1 MAKSKINIRFV
12 AIFVAIVVLG
22 IAFSAFVIW
31 WQRVAG
37 PERNFATAQRYVQ
50 AGDFRKA
57 ASFLGRAVNKQQTN
71 VTYLD
76 AYESA
81 LQRIVPTTVDEA
93 REFYN
98 QLVGVRLQRAR
109 ATPSDPAP
117 WMRAMETV
125 YERDNAFRVDVL
137 WREFG
142 EQAEQISERLAPQ
155 DPAQNRLKYWKAI
168 AITRRGAT
176 VTDAERAQAEK
187 WLREVVDT
195 DPTFDA
201 AWLDLMQSQLDGA
214 ERYRADR
221 RDADARVRMA
231 ELEETIAA
239 ARKAVPQGLSWRLA
253 TLERMKGQLDRREP
267 GLAEDAVE
275 AARED
280 LAALA
285 PRVVN
290 SREQTFL
297 IANQLLNARNN
308 EWLRRVLDLLKARIQ
323 KDPNDMIARRI
334 YMQAATMMDPQS
346 AKVMAEETQQIPN
359 LPVSLEA
366 MVQEETRV
374 AAIVSLFNAQFEEW
388 RAAKDLDAK
397 NALLPKLQAVRDN
410 AVKMLQP
417 IGERAQAQLIDAKT
431 AIAEGRMAEAVA
443 MLESLIKGQTNPPPD
458 AYLYAAFANL
468 FRKETG
474 TAMRIAS
481 EGLERYPVY
490 TPLLAIRGDI
500 EASIGKYEQATRTYQ
515 RVLELEPGN
524 KLATDGLRVVSGMTT
539 TAAEAAVAN
548 KGDAVAVAMGTAER
562 QLLRQDLDGA
572 ERTLTE
578 TLAKNPNDIRLI
590 MAMAQ
595 LYATVRNDPKAANAW
610 IDKGLAINPNEE
622 RLLQFRAVL
631 SSKDPFDRAIEVVR
645 LQYTDPK
652 AAAIYKYLTLAD
664 LQDRLKELLARPG
677 GSESELALLKNSQ
690 AKTDAALPEA
700 LESALKAGPGEEMV
714 LERATLSA
722 IDRSDWAAIERYA
735 VSAESAG
742 ERALAATLRSRSLL
756 AQKKPD
762 AAMQVLLE
770 AEKSGQRT
778 PTLLRQISL
787 MYERSGKLEEAKEA
801 MQAAY
806 ERRPNDVLT
815 ARLFAQ
821 LLDRSGERSRAL
833 EILRELSRANPSN
846 RDVMNAWL
854 SIESEV
860 GDRTGAVAMRRRLFK
875 DMPGFKENSVALARL
890 LLNSPADLEL
900 MIDAEGKRKFSDDQL
915 QAMTPLKR
923 QQELQAAAQGNL
935 NLGLEIIELLQ
946 GADPADASLALMKA
960 RAKARFGKDKDGE
973 DSLRADIARAGPAN
987 SKLLWV
993 ALGALQAESGRPE
1006 LAAETFAQARKL
1018 QDPELRDVD
1027 IQIADFW
1034 FSRQQWS
1041 RAREALEPI
1050 IGALSGERQA
1060 GLALRLAEICQNLR
1074 DFEAAEKYADLAQ
1087 KLLAETN
1094 PTIEMLR
1101 AASLIGRGEN
1111 ALVAGDA
1118 AKAVDAFNK
1127 AIQTYS
1133 KATELAPNNYI
1144 AWTGLADAQRGMYL
1158 RTRDPAMLASA
1169 DASADRALAL
1179 LSTYMPALRVKKD
1192 LLLDRNDLPAAV
1204 SLMEGYLRSSPQS
1217 DEARRLL
1224 IGLLVRSGN
1233 PVRAITV
1240 AEEGARQSPRN
1251 SEWPLTIGS
1260 IQQLTGKQDEA
1271 IAAFDRAFAT
1281 EPEEGTLL
1289 RSIDARLQK
1298 SPPDWSGIVNVLRT
1312 NAKLV
1317 ANSPP
1322 LQGALAAALVNTK
1335 QRDAGLQALRN
1346 AYTNIKDGVTKQVY
1360 RPDIWEVWYSAVIQ
1374 SFLNQPKD
1382 AEAFVK
1388 ATIGGQTPDFYAA
1401 RGLARIWRAEGKAG
1415 LDNAFKYFEDAVT
1428 QAKDSPDLA
1437 ASALIE
1443 AGEAAYTEG
1452 LCERSVP
1459 FFERAIALA
1468 PNSAPSL
1475 NNAAFVTAKCGNAP
1489 EKAVAWA
1496 QKAVELAPQIAD
1508 LQDTLGFV
1516 MLKTGKPEEALAPL
1530 QKAVTISPAPSSIL
1544 HLAQALAATGRKEEA
1559 RAMLERTRPM
1569 KLNAEQTAEREQFE
1583 KTLQ

>member
-1 MAKSKINIRFV
+1 
-12 AIFVAIVVLG
+12 
-22 IAFSAFVIW
+22 
-31 WQRVAG
+31 
-37 PERNFATAQRYVQ
+37 
-50 AGDFRKA
+50 
-57 ASFLGRAVNKQQTN
+57 
-71 VTYLD
+71 
-76 AYESA
+76 
-81 LQRIVPTTVDEA
+81 
-93 REFYN
+93 
-98 QLVGVRLQRAR
+98 
-109 ATPSDPAP
+109 
-117 WMRAMETV
+117 
-125 YERDNAFRVDVL
+125 
-137 WREFG
+137 
-142 EQAEQISERLAPQ
+142 
-155 DPAQNRLKYWKAI
+155 
-168 AITRRGAT
+168 
-176 VTDAERAQAEK
+176 
-187 WLREVVDT
+187 
-195 DPTFDA
+195 
-201 AWLDLMQSQLDGA
+201 
-214 ERYRADR
+214 
-221 RDADARVRMA
+221 
-231 ELEETIAA
+231 
-239 ARKAVPQGLSWRLA
+239 
-253 TLERMKGQLDRREP
+253 
-267 GLAEDAVE
+267 
-275 AARED
+275 
-280 LAALA
+280 
-285 PRVVN
+285 
-290 SREQTFL
+290 
-297 IANQLLNARNN
+297 
-308 EWLRRVLDLLKARIQ
+308 
-323 KDPNDMIARRI
+323 MIARRI

-346 AKVMAEETQQIPN
+346 AKALAEETQQIPN

-366 MVQEETRV
+366 LVQEETRV
-374 AAIVSLFNAQFEEW
+374 AAVTSLFNAQFEEW
-388 RAAKDLDAK
+388 RAAKDLESK
-397 NALLPKLQAVRDN
+397 SALLPKLQAVRDN

-417 IGERAQAQLIDAKT
+417 IGERGQAQLIEAKT

-443 MLESLIKGQTNPPPD
+443 MLDAVIKSQTNPPPD

-474 TAMRIAS
+474 TAMRIAT

-500 EASIGKYEQATRTYQ
+500 EASVGKYEQASRTYQ

-524 KLATDGLRVVSGMTT
+524 KLATEGLRTVAGMTS

-578 TLAKNPNDIRLI
+578 ALAKSPNDMRLI

-595 LYATVRNDPKAANAW
+595 LYATVRNDPKVANEW
-610 IDKGLAINPNEE
+610 IDKGLAIAPNEE

-631 SSKDPFDRAIEVVR
+631 SSKDPYDRAIEVVR
-645 LQYTDPK
+645 LQYPDPK
-652 AAAIYKYLTLAD
+652 LAAIYKYLTLAD
-664 LQDRLKELLARPG
+664 LQDRLTDMLARPG
-677 GSESELALLKNSQ
+677 TPESEQAMLKKSQ
-690 AKTDAALPEA
+690 ERTIAALPEA
-700 LESALKAGPGEEMV
+700 LEAALKAAPGEEMV

-722 IDRSDWAAIERYA
+722 INRSDWNAIERYA
-735 VSAESAG
+735 SSAETSG

-756 AQKKPD
+756 AQNKLD
-762 AAMQVLLE
+762 ASMQVLLD
-770 AEKSGQRT
+770 AEKAGERT
-778 PTLLRQISL
+778 PTLMRQISL
-787 MYERSGKLEEAKEA
+787 MYERSGKLDEAKEA

-806 ERRPNDVLT
+806 ERRPNDVVT
-815 ARLFAQ
+815 ARLYAQ
-821 LLDRSGERSRAL
+821 LLDRGGERTRAL
-833 EILRELSRANPSN
+833 EILRELSRANPTN

-854 SIESEV
+854 GIESEV
-860 GDRTGAVAMRRRLFK
+860 GDRTGAVAMRRRLYK
-875 DMPGFKENSVALARL
+875 DMPGFRENSVALARI

-900 MIDAEGKRKFSDDQL
+900 MIDAEGKRKFSTDQL

-935 NLGLEIIELLQ
+935 NLGLEVVELLQ
-946 GADPADASLALMKA
+946 SADPSDASLALMKA

-973 DSLRADIARAGPAN
+973 DSMRADIAKAGPAN

-993 ALGALQAESGRPE
+993 SLGALQAESGRPE
-1006 LAAETFAQARKL
+1006 LAVESFKEARKL
-1018 QDPELRDVD
+1018 QDPTLHDVD

-1034 FSRQQWS
+1034 FSRQQWG
-1041 RAREALEPI
+1041 RAREALEPVV
-1050 IGALSGERQA
+1050 GVVTGERQA

-1074 DFEAAEKYADLAQ
+1074 DYDAAEKYADMAEKVLA
-1087 KLLAETN
+1087 KTN

-1101 AASLIGRGEN
+1101 AASLVGRGEN

-1118 AKAVDAFNK
+1118 AKATEAFNK
-1127 AIQTYS
+1127 AIQTFR

-1144 AWTGLADAQRGMYL
+1144 AWTGLADSQRGMYL
-1158 RTRDPAMLASA
+1158 RTRDAAMLASA
-1169 DASADRALAL
+1169 EASADKALAL

-1192 LLLDRNDLPAAV
+1192 LLLDRNDLNGAV
-1204 SLMEGYLRSSPQS
+1204 ALMDGYLRSSPQS

-1240 AEEGARQSPRN
+1240 AEDGARQSPRN

-1260 IQQLTGKQDEA
+1260 IQQLNGKQDEA
-1271 IAAFDRAFAT
+1271 IASFDRAFAT
-1281 EPEEGTLL
+1281 EPDEGTLL
-1289 RSIDARLQK
+1289 RSVDARLQK
-1298 SPPDWSGIVNVLRT
+1298 TPSDWAGIANVLRA

-1317 ANSPP
+1317 AGSPP
-1322 LQGALAAALVNTK
+1322 LQGALAASLVNTK

-1346 AYTNIKDGVTKQVY
+1346 AYANIKDGVAKQTY
-1360 RPDIWEVWYSAVIQ
+1360 RADIWEVWYSAVIQ

-1401 RGLARIWRAEGKAG
+1401 RGLARIWRAEGKPG
-1415 LDNAFKYFEDAVT
+1415 LDNAFKYFEDAVV

-1443 AGEAAYTEG
+1443 AGEAAYVEG

-1489 EKAVAWA
+1489 EKAIAWA
-1496 QKAVELAPQIAD
+1496 QKAVELAPQVAD

-1516 MLKTGKPEEALAPL
+1516 MMKTGKPEEALAPL
-1530 QKAVTISPAPSSIL
+1530 QKAVTMSPAPSSLI
-1544 HLAQALAATGRKEEA
+1544 HLAEALAATGRKDEA
-1559 RAMLERTRPM
+1559 RATLERTRSM

>member
-1 MAKSKINIRFV
+1 MAKSKINIRFI
-12 AIFVAIVVLG
+12 AIFSAIVVLG
-22 IAFSAFVIW
+22 IAFAGFVIW
-31 WQRVAG
+31 WQKVAG
-37 PERNFATAQRYVQ
+37 PERNFATAERYVQ
-50 AGDFRKA
+50 AGDYRKA

-71 VTYLD
+71 VKYLD

-81 LQRIVPTTVDEA
+81 LQRVVPTTVDEA

-109 ATPSDPAP
+109 ATPADPAP
-117 WMRAMETV
+117 WMRAMETL
-125 YERDNAFRVDVL
+125 YERDSAFRVDVL

-142 EQAEQISERLAPQ
+142 EQAQQVAERLSPQ

-176 VTDAERAQAEK
+176 ITEAERTDAENL
-187 WLREVVDT
+187 LREVVAS
-195 DPTFDA
+195 DPSFDA

-214 ERYRADR
+214 SKLRSDNRE
-221 RDADARVRMA
+221 ADARKRDA
-231 ELEETIAA
+231 ELDETIAA
-239 ARKAVPQGLSWRLA
+239 ARKAEPQGLSWRLA
-253 TLERMKGQLDRREP
+253 SMERLNGQLDRRES
-267 GLAEDAVE
+267 GVSADALE
-275 AARED
+275 AARRE
-280 LAALA
+280 LADIA
-285 PRVVN
+285 PSVVN

-297 IANQLLNARNN
+297 IANQLLNARSND
-308 EWLRRVLDLLKARIQ
+308 WLRRVLQLLKARIA
-323 KDPNDMIARRI
+323 KDPNDMIARRV
-334 YMQAATMMDPQS
+334 YMQAATMIDPES
-346 AKVMAEETQQIPN
+346 AKAMAEETQQIPN
-359 LPVSLEA
+359 PPVSLEA
-366 MVQEETRV
+366 LVQEETRV
-374 AAIVSLFNAQFEEW
+374 SAIVSLFNAQFEEW
-388 RAAKDLDAK
+388 RAAKDQASK
-397 NALLPKLQAVRDN
+397 AALLPKLQTVRDN
-410 AVKMLQP
+410 AVKLLQP
-417 IGERAQAQLIDAKT
+417 IGERGTAQLIEAKT
-431 AIAEGRMAEAVA
+431 AIAEGRIADAVA
-443 MLESLIKGQTNPPPD
+443 TLDALIKGQTSPPPD

-481 EGLERYPVY
+481 EGLERYPAY

-500 EASIGKYEQATRTYQ
+500 EASIGKYDQATRSYQ

-524 KLATDGLRVVSGMTT
+524 KLATEGLRAVAGMTS
-539 TAAEAAVAN
+539 TAADAAMAN

-578 TLAKNPNDIRLI
+578 TLAKNPNDLRLI
-590 MAMAQ
+590 LAMAQ
-595 LYATVRNDPKAANAW
+595 LYATVRNDPKVANEW

-631 SSKDPFDRAIEVVR
+631 SSKDPYERAIEVVR
-645 LQYTDPK
+645 LQYADPK
-652 AAAIYKYLTLAD
+652 MAAIYKYLTLAD
-664 LQDRLKELLARPG
+664 LQDRLKEMLARPG
-677 GSESELALLKNSQ
+677 IVEA
-690 AKTDAALPEA
+690 DAAMFKKSQERTTAAIPEA
-700 LESALKAGPGEEMV
+700 LEAALKAAPGEEMV

-722 IDRSDWAAIERYA
+722 INQSDWSAIERFA
-735 VSAESAG
+735 VSADTAG

-756 AQKKPD
+756 AQNKLD
-762 AAMQVLLE
+762 AAMQVLLD
-770 AEKSGQRT
+770 AEKAGERT

-806 ERRPNDVLT
+806 ERRPNDVVT
-815 ARLFAQ
+815 ARLYAQ
-821 LLDRSGERSRAL
+821 LLDRGGERTRAL
-833 EILRELSRANPSN
+833 EILRELSRANPTN

-854 SIESEV
+854 GIESEV

-875 DMPGFKENSVALARL
+875 DMPGFRENSVALARI

-900 MIDAEGKRKFSDDQL
+900 MIDADGKRKFSTEQL
-915 QAMTPLKR
+915 QSMTPLKR
-923 QQELQAAAQGNL
+923 QQELQAAAQANL
-935 NLGLEIIELLQ
+935 NLGLEIVELLQ
-946 GADPADASLALMKA
+946 SADPTDASLALMKA
-960 RAKARFGKDKDGE
+960 RAKARYGKVKDGE
-973 DSLRADIARAGPAN
+973 DSLRADIAKAGATN

-993 ALGALQAESGRPE
+993 SLGAFQAESGRPE
-1006 LAAETFAQARKL
+1006 LAVEAFNEARKQ
-1018 QDPELRDVD
+1018 QDPALRDVD

-1041 RAREALEPI
+1041 RAREALEPVMD
-1050 IGALSGERQA
+1050 AVAGERQA

-1074 DFEAAEKYADLAQ
+1074 DYDASEKYADLAE
-1087 KLLAETN
+1087 KVLAKTN

-1118 AKAVDAFNK
+1118 TKAVEAFNK
-1127 AIQTYS
+1127 SIQTYR
-1133 KATELAPNNYI
+1133 KAADLAPNNYI
-1144 AWTGLADAQRGMYL
+1144 AWSGLADAQRGMYL

-1169 DASADRALAL
+1169 EASADKALAL

-1204 SLMEGYLRSSPQS
+1204 GLMEGYLRSSPQS
-1217 DEARRLL
+1217 EEARRLL

-1240 AEEGARQSPRN
+1240 AEEGARLSPRN

-1260 IQQLTGKQDEA
+1260 IQQLSGKQDEA
-1271 IAAFDRAFAT
+1271 IASFDRAFAT
-1281 EPEEGTLL
+1281 EPDEGTLL

-1298 SPPDWSGIVNVLRT
+1298 TPADWAGMVTVLRA

-1317 ANSPP
+1317 AGSPP

-1346 AYTNIKDGVTKQVY
+1346 AYANIKDGVAKQTY

-1401 RGLARIWRAEGKAG
+1401 RGLARIWRAEGKQG
-1415 LDNAFKYFEDAVT
+1415 LDMAFKYFENAVT

-1443 AGEAAYTEG
+1443 AGEAAYVEG

-1489 EKAVAWA
+1489 EKAIAWA

-1516 MLKTGKPEEALAPL
+1516 MMKTGKPEEALAPL
-1530 QKAVTISPAPSSIL
+1530 QKAVTISPAASSVL
-1544 HLAQALAATGRKEEA
+1544 HLAEALAATGRKDEA
-1559 RAMLERTRPM
+1559 RAMLERTRSM

>member
-1 MAKSKINIRFV
+1 MAKSKINVRFI
-12 AIFVAIVVLG
+12 AIFSAIVVLG
-22 IAFSAFVIW
+22 IAFAGFVIW
-31 WQRVAG
+31 WQKVAG
-37 PERNFATAQRYVQ
+37 PERNFATAERYEQ
-50 AGDFRKA
+50 AGDYRKA

-71 VTYLD
+71 VKYLD
-76 AYESA
+76 AYEAA

-109 ATPSDPAP
+109 ATPSEAAP
-117 WMRAMETV
+117 WLRAMETL
-125 YERDNAFRVDVL
+125 YERDNAFRIDVL

-142 EQAEQISERLAPQ
+142 EQAQQISERLSPQ

-176 VTDAERAQAEK
+176 VTDAERAEAEK
-187 WLREVVDT
+187 LLQEVVAT
-195 DPTFDA
+195 DPAFDA

-214 ERYRADR
+214 EKMRADR
-221 RDADARVRMA
+221 RDADARARTT
-231 ELEETIAA
+231 ELEATIAA
-239 ARKAVPQGLSWRLA
+239 AKKAVPQGISWRIA
-253 TLERMKGQLDRREP
+253 TLERMRGQVDRREP
-267 GLAEDAVE
+267 GVDAEAME
-275 AARED
+275 AARQEL
-280 LAALA
+280 LAIA
-285 PRVVN
+285 PSVSN

-308 EWLRRVLDLLKARIQ
+308 DWLRRVLEMLKARIQ

-334 YMQAATMMDPQS
+334 YMQAATMIDPAS
-346 AKVMAEETQQIPN
+346 AKVMADETQQIPN

-366 MVQEETRV
+366 LVQEETRV
-374 AAIVSLFNAQFEEW
+374 AAVTSLFNAQFEEW
-388 RAAKDLDAK
+388 RAAKDLESR

-417 IGERAQAQLIDAKT
+417 IGERGQAQLIEAKT
-431 AIAEGRMAEAVA
+431 AIAEGRMAEAVVTLDA
-443 MLESLIKGQTNPPPD
+443 VIKSQTNPPPD

-474 TAMRIAS
+474 TAMRIAT
-481 EGLERYPVY
+481 EGLERFPNY

-500 EASIGKYEQATRTYQ
+500 EASVGKYEQAARTYQ

-524 KLATDGLRVVSGMTT
+524 KLASEGLRAVAGMTN

-548 KGDAVAVAMGTAER
+548 KGDAVGVAMGTAER

-578 TLAKNPNDIRLI
+578 ALAKSPNDMRLI

-595 LYATVRNDPKAANAW
+595 LYATVRNDPKVANEW
-610 IDKGLAINPNEE
+610 IDKGLAIAPNEE

-631 SSKDPFDRAIEVVR
+631 SSKDPYERAIEVVR

-652 AAAIYKYLTLAD
+652 LSAIYKYLTLAD
-664 LQDRLKELLARPG
+664 LQDRLTEMLARPG
-677 GSESELALLKNSQ
+677 MTESEQTLLKKSQ
-690 AKTDAALPEA
+690 ERTIAALPEA
-700 LESALKAGPGEEMV
+700 LEAALKAAPGEEMV

-722 IDRSDWAAIERYA
+722 INRSDWGAIERYA
-735 VSAESAG
+735 SSAETSG

-756 AQKKPD
+756 AQNKLD
-762 AAMQVLLE
+762 ASMQVLLD
-770 AEKSGQRT
+770 AEKAGERS

-787 MYERSGKLEEAKEA
+787 MYERSGKLDEAKEA

-806 ERRPNDVLT
+806 ERRPNDVVT
-815 ARLFAQ
+815 ARLYAQ
-821 LLDRSGERSRAL
+821 LLDRGGERTRAL
-833 EILRELSRANPSN
+833 EILRELSRANPTN

-854 SIESEV
+854 GIESEV
-860 GDRTGAVAMRRRLFK
+860 GDRTGAVAMRRRLYK
-875 DMPGFKENSVALARL
+875 EMPGFKENSIELARV

-900 MIDAEGKRKFSDDQL
+900 MIDAEGKRKFSSDQL

-935 NLGLEIIELLQ
+935 NLGLEIVELLQ
-946 GADPADASLALMKA
+946 SADPSDASLALMKA
-960 RAKARFGKDKDGE
+960 RARARFGKDKDGE
-973 DSLRADIARAGPAN
+973 DSLRADIAKAGPAN

-993 ALGALQAESGRPE
+993 SLGALQAESGRPE
-1006 LAAETFAQARKL
+1006 LAVESFKEARKL
-1018 QDPELRDVD
+1018 QDQTLRDVD

-1034 FSRQQWS
+1034 FSRQQWG

-1050 IGALSGERQA
+1050 VSVVTGERQA

-1074 DFEAAEKYADLAQ
+1074 DYDAAEKYADMAE
-1087 KLLAETN
+1087 KLLAKTN

-1101 AASLIGRGEN
+1101 AVSLVGRGEN
-1111 ALVAGDA
+1111 ALSVGDA
-1118 AKAVDAFNK
+1118 VKATEAFNK
-1127 AIQTYS
+1127 AIQTFQR
-1133 KATELAPNNYI
+1133 ATELAPNNYI

-1158 RTRDPAMLASA
+1158 RTREAAMLAGAEVSA
-1169 DASADRALAL
+1169 DKALAL

-1192 LLLDRNDLPAAV
+1192 LLLDRNDLNGAV
-1204 SLMEGYLRSSPQS
+1204 ALMDGYLRSSPQS

-1240 AEEGARQSPRN
+1240 AEDGARQSPRN

-1260 IQQLTGKQDEA
+1260 IQQLNGKQDEA
-1271 IAAFDRAFAT
+1271 IASFDRAFAT
-1281 EPEEGTLL
+1281 EPDEGTLL
-1289 RSIDARLQK
+1289 RSVDARLQK
-1298 SPPDWSGIVNVLRT
+1298 TPSDWAGIANVLRA

-1317 ANSPP
+1317 AGSPP
-1322 LQGALAAALVNTK
+1322 LQGALAASLVNTK

-1346 AYTNIKDGVTKQVY
+1346 AYTNIKDGVAKQTY
-1360 RPDIWEVWYSAVIQ
+1360 RADIWEVWYSAVIQ
-1374 SFLNQPKD
+1374 SFLNQPKE

-1401 RGLARIWRAEGKAG
+1401 RGLARIWRAEGRPG
-1415 LDNAFKYFEDAVT
+1415 LDNAFKYFEDAVV

-1443 AGEAAYTEG
+1443 AGEAAYVEG

-1459 FFERAIALA
+1459 FFERAIAVA

-1475 NNAAFVTAKCGNAP
+1475 NNAAYVTAKCGNAP
-1489 EKAVAWA
+1489 EKAIAWA
-1496 QKAVELAPQIAD
+1496 QKAVELAPQVAD

-1516 MLKTGKPEEALAPL
+1516 MMKTGKPEEALAPL
-1530 QKAVTISPAPSSIL
+1530 QKAVTMSPAPASLL
-1544 HLAQALAATGRKEEA
+1544 HLAEALAATGRKDEA
-1559 RAMLERTRPM
+1559 RAMLERTRSM